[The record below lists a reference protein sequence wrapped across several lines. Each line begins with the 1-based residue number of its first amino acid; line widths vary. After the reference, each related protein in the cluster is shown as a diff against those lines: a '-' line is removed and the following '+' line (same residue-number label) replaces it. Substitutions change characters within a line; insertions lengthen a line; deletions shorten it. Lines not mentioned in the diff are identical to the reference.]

1 MLGGGNPI
9 TGSNPTG
16 TGSTLNYV
24 GNHAYAH
31 SGAIAVNNSDVV
43 LLEFDVAANQY
54 IVAKITVG
62 SKAGTGDDL
71 SYSVF
76 VDGELVYGAYDALVN
91 MNTQNALNILLPPQS
106 KIRVEGRNLGSA
118 SGREMECVVVGRVYA

>member
-1 MLGGGNPI
+1 MLGGGNPVG
-9 TGSNPTG
+9 GSNPAG

-106 KIRVEGRNLGSA
+106 KIRVEGRNLGSS